1 MFANYLNFAGIN
13 LEQEAEPEEPDTT
26 DTEAE
31 EETTGTEEGLAEG
44 KYTIEATALKEN
56 NDELSMSDQF
66 LTEKATLTVTGGT
79 ITASMTWHGT
89 EYITMDMLKE
99 LKYQKSD
106 GSFVETPRTL
116 SADNSAVT
124 LTFPVADI
132 NKATIFQVYVP
143 EGMGEMRPKFRLVF
157 DTKTLSKTD
166 TAAPAAITPAPSG
179 TTTTFA
185 DEDKISDWARESVH
199 AMQRAGI
206 IQGDANNNF
215 NPRSP
220 ITRAEAA
227 VIFARSLGFKE

>member
-1 MFANYLNFAGIN
+1 
-13 LEQEAEPEEPDTT
+13 
-26 DTEAE
+26 
-31 EETTGTEEGLAEG
+31 
-44 KYTIEATALKEN
+44 
-56 NDELSMSDQF
+56 MSDQF

-157 DTKTLSKTD
+157 DTKTLSKAASSPAT
-166 TAAPAAITPAPSG
+166 TAPTQTTG
-179 TTTTFA
+179 TGTTTFA

-220 ITRAEAA
+220 INRAEAA

>member
-26 DTEAE
+26 DTEVE

-157 DTKTLSKTD
+157 DTKTLSK
-166 TAAPAAITPAPSG
+166 AASSPADKRHHPNNRHRNNQPLLMKTRSAIGQERAFTPCREQGSSREMP
-179 TTTTFA
+179 TT
-185 DEDKISDWARESVH
+185 ISTPGVPLPGLR
-199 AMQRAGI
+199 
-206 IQGDANNNF
+206 
-215 NPRSP
+215 
-220 ITRAEAA
+220 
-227 VIFARSLGFKE
+227 LL